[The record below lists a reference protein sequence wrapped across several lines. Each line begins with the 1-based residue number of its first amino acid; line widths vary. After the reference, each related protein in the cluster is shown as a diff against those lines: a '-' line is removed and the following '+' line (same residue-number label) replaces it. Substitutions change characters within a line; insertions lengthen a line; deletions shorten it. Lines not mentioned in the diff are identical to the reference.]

1 MAEWPTAMLGD
12 LVVDGQISYG
22 VVQPGSQ
29 DGAGVPIVRVKDIRD
44 GKVDTRWPARVS
56 AAVSERHARTVLSGG
71 ELLVTLVG
79 TVGEAAVAGP
89 SLAGWNVARA
99 VAVVRPKGV
108 SAEWLRIALLTPTV
122 REQIRASV
130 NTTVQTT
137 LNLSD
142 LKTLRVPVPD
152 ELTRTGIAEVL
163 GALDDKIAANK
174 RLAAIADD
182 LARAKFDEEAGLGG
196 YRAMPLGDAA
206 TIVLGGTP
214 DRANPEYWTDGTVP
228 WLNSGKANEARV
240 FEPSELITETALA
253 RSAAKLMPRSA
264 TVLAITGATLGKVA
278 RLEIEA
284 AGNQSLVGIWSH
296 DPALN
301 DWLFFAV
308 RGAVPKLVQ
317 SATGAAQQHVS
328 KRDVE
333 ALEVPVAPT
342 DALARWGSSVRPLL
356 DSAAAVGRQNR
367 TLAATRDALLPA
379 LMSGALRVKDP
390 KRLAED
396 LT

>member
-1 MAEWPTAMLGD
+1 M
-12 LVVDGQISYG
+12 
-22 VVQPGSQ
+22 
-29 DGAGVPIVRVKDIRD
+29 RVKDIRD